1 MQLLESNTDTVISIG
16 NISANRIKIYFST
29 QTLRVLYIYIC
40 TYIYV
45 HIYIREIRN
54 IVETL
59 QERIKF

>member
-29 QTLRVLYIYIC
+29 QTPYVLYIYIC
-40 TYIYV
+40 TYVYV
-45 HIYIREIRN
+45 HIYSREIRN